1 MEPSKTLILAEIMKD
16 STNLIL
22 TSLDAFF
29 DDKLGGEGLSMDRF
43 FFFHLPLNQLL
54 DLWTT
59 FIDPLPSGPSGQ
71 IRC

>member
-1 MEPSKTLILAEIMKD
+1 MFKVEPSKTLILAEIMKD

-43 FFFHLPLNQLL
+43 FFSSPFKSASRPLDNLY
-54 DLWTT
+54 
-59 FIDPLPSGPSGQ
+59 
-71 IRC
+71 